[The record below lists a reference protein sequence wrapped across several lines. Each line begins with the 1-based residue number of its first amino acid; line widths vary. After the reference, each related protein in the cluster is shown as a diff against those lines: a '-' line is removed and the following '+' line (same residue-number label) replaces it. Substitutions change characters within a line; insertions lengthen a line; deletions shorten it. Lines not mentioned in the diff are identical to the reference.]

1 MRPMPARFI
10 AAILLAAS
18 CLAAAAAHAQS
29 NFGQLP
35 PRRGDPANGAVNE
48 PAFRTPNLTN
58 AGDRTLDR
66 GPNYTADSRSGWG
79 RRDGRDDPPPE
90 RDGGDPRSSDL
101 RGRSGALRISRGPGT
116 LPNDYGQV
124 WREYD
129 ISPYTARANQPKAEQ
144 NIVDWVLRETGTE
157 LWFSEPLGILC
168 ADRRSLRVYHT
179 PEVQRVVEDVV
190 ARFIEIPPDSS
201 ALGLRVVT
209 ISTPNWRARALP
221 LMKPVD
227 VQSPG
232 VDAWLI
238 SRENASLLFADL
250 QRRADFREIGSP
262 NIQVQ
267 HAQTQLLG
275 RTRPRQYAR
284 TLRIR
289 GDIYPGYEVVP
300 GQLEEGYSLQV
311 SPLMSLD
318 GQTVDAVI
326 KCSVDQVEKLV
337 PVSVDV
343 PVGGQTQRVQLQV
356 PQLVSWRLHERFRWP
371 ADQVLLLSCGLVAS
385 PTPDA
390 AAAASPLGLSMPM
403 LSGSPRSDALLF
415 VDCRG
420 RAVQQLFWDRPGPA
434 NNTPGTAGLTPP
446 TSVLTPNPLSG
457 VYGPSP
463 QPAAPQIGAPQT
475 GSPSGIFS
483 GVPNTGITPNY
494 RGRY

>member
-1 MRPMPARFI
+1 MRHIQTR
-10 AAILLAAS
+10 LLTL
-18 CLAAAAAHAQS
+18 LAAAALWSPVLALAQS

-35 PRRGDPANGAVNE
+35 PRRGDPGAD
-48 PAFRTPNLTN
+48 AAADSGFRAPNLTN
-58 AGDRTLDR
+58 AGDRTVDR
-66 GPNYTADSRSGWG
+66 GPVSTADSRGGWG
-79 RRDGRDDPPPE
+79 RRDGRDDTSVD
-90 RDGGDPRSSDL
+90 RGLDSRSLDS
-101 RGRSGALRISRGPGT
+101 RSLDSRNRNGTLRISRGPGT

-129 ISPYTARANQPKAEQ
+129 ISPYTSRTDQPKAEQ
-144 NIVDWVLRETGTE
+144 NIIDWVLRETGTE

-168 ADRRSLRVYHT
+168 ADRRALRVYHT

-190 ARFIEIPPDSS
+190 ARFVEIPPDAN

-238 SRENASLLFADL
+238 SRENASLLLADL

-262 NIQVQ
+262 NLQVQ
-267 HAQTQLLG
+267 HAQTQQLG

-284 TLRIR
+284 TLRLR
-289 GDIYPGYEVVP
+289 SDIYPGYEVVP
-300 GQLEEGYSLQV
+300 GQLDEGYTLQV
-311 SPLMSLD
+311 SPLVSLD
-318 GQTVDAVI
+318 GRTVDVVI
-326 KCSVDQVEKLV
+326 KCSVDQVEKIV

-343 PVGGQTQRVQLQV
+343 PASGGTQRVQLQV

-371 ADQVLLLSCGLVAS
+371 TDQVLLLSCGLVAS

-390 AAAASPLGLSMPM
+390 AAAASPLGLTMPM
-403 LSGSPRSDALLF
+403 LTGSPRSDALLF

-420 RAVQQLFWDRPGPA
+420 RVAQQLFWDQPA
-434 NNTPGTAGLTPP
+434 GNNTPGTAGLTPP
-446 TSVLTPNPLSG
+446 TSMLTPNPF
-457 VYGPSP
+457 PSTLGTP
-463 QPAAPQIGAPQT
+463 AQPGN
-475 GSPSGIFS
+475 PSGIFS

>member
-1 MRPMPARFI
+1 MRYIRARAIISGASLTLAMATSI
-10 AAILLAAS
+10 AF
-18 CLAAAAAHAQS
+18 AQS

-35 PRRGDPANGAVNE
+35 PRRGDPTVNQGGDAGGRA
-48 PAFRTPNLTN
+48 PGITN
-58 AGDRTLDR
+58 TGDRDV
-66 GPNYTADSRSGWG
+66 GGVPNYTADSRSGWG
-79 RRDGRDDPPPE
+79 RRDARDDQPND
-90 RDGGDPRSSDL
+90 RFSVDPRGSES
-101 RGRSGALRISRGPGT
+101 RNRNGSLRINRGPGT

-129 ISPYTARANQPKAEQ
+129 ISPYTSRTDQPKAEQ

-168 ADRRSLRVYHT
+168 AERRSLRVYHT

-190 ARFIEIPPDSS
+190 ARFVEVSPDAS

-221 LMKPVD
+221 LMKAVD

-232 VDAWLI
+232 VDAWLLT
-238 SRENASLLFADL
+238 RENASLLLADL

-262 NIQVQ
+262 NLQVQ
-267 HAQTQLLG
+267 HAQTQLLS

-284 TLRIR
+284 TLRLR
-289 GDIYPGYEVVP
+289 SDIYPGYEVVP
-300 GQLEEGYSLQV
+300 GQLDEGYTLQV
-311 SPLMSLD
+311 SPLMALD
-318 GQTVDAVI
+318 GRTVDAVI
-326 KCSVDQVEKLV
+326 KCSVDQVEKMV
-337 PVSVDV
+337 PVSVDL
-343 PVGGQTQRVQLQV
+343 PSGGQNQRVQLQV

-390 AAAASPLGLSMPM
+390 AAASAPLGFSMPM
-403 LSGSPRSDALLF
+403 FGGSPRSDALLF

-420 RAVQQLFWDRPGPA
+420 RAAQQLFWDQPA
-434 NNTPGTAGLTPP
+434 SGNNTTGTAGLTPP
-446 TSVLTPNPLSG
+446 TSVLTPAPFNGSLSNPAAGNNPSG
-457 VYGPSP
+457 V
-463 QPAAPQIGAPQT
+463 
-475 GSPSGIFS
+475 FS

>member
-1 MRPMPARFI
+1 LVVAVIFS
-10 AAILLAAS
+10 AATL
-18 CLAAAAAHAQS
+18 AHAQS

-35 PRRGDPANGAVNE
+35 PRRGDPTANAGGD
-48 PAFRTPNLTN
+48 PAFRNPNITN
-58 AGDRTLDR
+58 TGDRVPA
-66 GPNYTADSRSGWG
+66 GPPSYTADSRSGWG
-79 RRDGRDDPPPE
+79 RRDE
-90 RDGGDPRSSDL
+90 RDGRNEPVNDRASVDSRSLDT
-101 RGRSGALRISRGPGT
+101 RNGSGSLRINRGPGT

-129 ISPYTARANQPKAEQ
+129 ISPYTARTDQPKVEQ
-144 NIVDWVLRETGTE
+144 TIVDWVLRETGTE

-190 ARFIEIPPDSS
+190 ARFVEIPPDSN

-232 VDAWLI
+232 VDAWLLT
-238 SRENASLLFADL
+238 RENASLLLADL

-262 NIQVQ
+262 NLQVQ
-267 HAQTQLLG
+267 HAQTQLLT

-284 TLRIR
+284 TLRLR
-289 GDIYPGYEVVP
+289 SDIYPGYEIVP
-300 GQLEEGYSLQV
+300 GQLDEGYTLQV

-318 GQTVDAVI
+318 GSTVDAVI
-326 KCSVDQVEKLV
+326 KCSVDQVEKMV

-343 PVGGQTQRVQLQV
+343 PAGGQTQRAQLQV

-390 AAAASPLGLSMPM
+390 AAAAAPLGLSMPM
-403 LSGSPRSDALLF
+403 FGGSPRSDALLF

-420 RAVQQLFWDRPGPA
+420 RAAQQLFWDPPGIGRNPSGA
-434 NNTPGTAGLTPP
+434 VGLTPP
-446 TSVLTPNPLSG
+446 TSVLTPNPFSG
-457 VYGPSP
+457 GLGN
-463 QPAAPQIGAPQT
+463 GAT
-475 GSPSGIFS
+475 ANPSGIFS